1 MQPIKVKTKE
11 EAREV
16 AKKWQHWQSHQR
28 MTYEDMLQ
36 WQRYFEYLAKRFR
49 LKREFKENGI
59 I

>member
-49 LKREFKENGI
+49 LKREF
-59 I
+59 